1 MPVRTKRLAVGN
13 SAPAGAG
20 KTVYT
25 APAGET
31 VIVKDIR
38 VQAGSGAS
46 VFCALLLVSGPTAVA
61 LYSDTLAADAA
72 AGVSTWAV
80 LQPGDKVN
88 VFSAGGTFTFWVS
101 GAELEGVAD

>member
-1 MPVRTKRLAVGN
+1 M
-13 SAPAGAG
+13 
-20 KTVYT
+20 YT

-38 VQAGSGAS
+38 VQVSSGAGAFVS
-46 VFCALLLVSGPTAVA
+46 VLLVSGPTAVA
-61 LYSDTLAADAA
+61 LYSDNLAADAA
-72 AGVSTWAV
+72 AGVECWAV

-88 VFSAGGTFTFWVS
+88 LFSAGNTFTCWIS